1 MVTDNKVTNKVEGE
15 FTNSLFQFLKE
26 CKLVSY
32 YPKFKEYGY
41 NDLEQLK
48 DMTAEELN
56 EMMNDVGMEE
66 KLKGHRKRLES
77 SLSILKSKDLNPPTP
92 VNKNISVQGSSKNS
106 DVLSKSSS
114 KCT

>member
-1 MVTDNKVTNKVEGE
+1 MAADNKVEGE
-15 FTNSLFQFLKE
+15 FTDSLFQFLKE

-32 YPKFKEYGY
+32 YPNFKKYGY
-41 NDLEQLK
+41 DDLEQLK
-48 DMTAEELN
+48 AMTAEELN
-56 EMMNDVGMEE
+56 EVMNDVGMEV
-66 KLKGHRKRLES
+66 KLKGHRRRLES

-114 KCT
+114 KCK